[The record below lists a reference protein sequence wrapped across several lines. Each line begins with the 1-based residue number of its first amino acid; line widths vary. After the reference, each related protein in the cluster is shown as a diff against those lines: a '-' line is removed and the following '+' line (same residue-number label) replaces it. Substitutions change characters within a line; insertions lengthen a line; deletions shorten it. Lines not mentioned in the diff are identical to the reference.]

1 MIALEC
7 TMSQAPRAPRGNP
20 NKPNATQNASAF
32 LNKSD
37 TQGAHNRSQHVG
49 MSHQGLKNR
58 VTSGQAS
65 GGTAT
70 SFLSKHDQN
79 KAAASVLK
87 TKAATTTKTQ
97 VGQGA
102 MHNKKAVN
110 APFNANAIGARTSP
124 IVKVAQRQPNGKIE
138 TFNAKVTDTRMVM
151 KKGPGGVKS
160 QTTFA
165 TGLQKLEKP
174 APGPSLKPTTKA
186 NVNSIATGASG
197 LRKVGAPAPKPLALG
212 DQKRFKGVTKNALP
226 GNVKKPGQK

>member
-1 MIALEC
+1 
-7 TMSQAPRAPRGNP
+7 MSQAPRAPRGNP

-58 VTSGQAS
+58 ITSGQAS

-70 SFLSKHDQN
+70 SFLTKHDQN
-79 KAAASVLK
+79 KSAASVLS
-87 TKAATTTKTQ
+87 TKASQTTKTQ
-97 VGQGA
+97 VGQGP

-110 APFNANAIGARTSP
+110 APFNANAIGVRTAP
-124 IVKVAQRQPNGKIE
+124 IVKVAQKQANGTIK
-138 TFNAKVTDTRMVM
+138 TFNAKVTETRMVM

-165 TGLQKLEKP
+165 TGLTPLPKP

-186 NVNSIATGASG
+186 NVTSIATGASG
-197 LRKVGAPAPKPLALG
+197 LRKVGAPKDKPLSLG